1 MQSPRILIVRLSA
14 IGDAIQ
20 TMPVACAL
28 RERFPHAFLAWAVE
42 RRAAALLRGHEALN
56 ELIELPRGWLKS
68 PGGVWRLR
76 QKLRNL
82 QFDVTIDVQSL
93 TKSALLARLSGARR

>member
-28 RERFPHAFLAWAVE
+28 RDRFPHAFLAWAVE
-42 RRAAALLRGHEALN
+42 NRAAALLEGHEALD
-56 ELIELPRGWLKS
+56 ELIRLPRGWLKS
-68 PGGVWRLR
+68 PGGVWQLR
-76 QKLRNL
+76 RKLRSL
-82 QFDVTIDVQSL
+82 RFDVTVDVQSL
-93 TKSALLARLSGARR
+93 TKSAVLAWL